1 MLQQLRSWHAKSRI
15 HLILSIAHQA
25 DRSSPLKAIGET
37 CITFTRDETEFE
49 FEGLVVENLV
59 VEILGGT
66 PFMEKNDLTL
76 RPVRRQLIMG
86 DGTVYF
92 YGSSGNVSSHSTVR
106 RACVLRERRYGLAN
120 VPKNLLYGMTC
131 HLSMGHSL

>member
-1 MLQQLRSWHAKSRI
+1 MVRASTASKLV
-15 HLILSIAHQA
+15 
-25 DRSSPLKAIGET
+25 GET
-37 CITFTRDETEFE
+37 CITFTRDGREFE

-66 PFMEKNDLTL
+66 PFMEKNDLFL
-76 RPVRRQLIMG
+76 RPARCQVIMG

-120 VPKNLLYGMTC
+120 VPN
-131 HLSMGHSL
+131 